1 MKTLWGIPLIIIIY
15 AIYKGIEQVK
25 INKAADGLN
34 TNCRGRAS
42 ATIFPPH
49 PPSARRAQPVP
60 FGYLQTDTAFASSK
74 LRRDKVRL
82 CILSRQNKE

>member
-42 ATIFPPH
+42 ATI
-49 PPSARRAQPVP
+49 
-60 FGYLQTDTAFASSK
+60 SSP
-74 LRRDKVRL
+74 
-82 CILSRQNKE
+82 Q